1 MKNNLI
7 LCLMLLA
14 SVSTA
19 TTVAEEIEV
28 VVSTSENGIE
38 TENVTKKIVYKLES
52 DHEFNSEFDSEVT
65 AIVDEV
71 IDELKGEW
79 KDLDEQERQEIKD
92 ALRSVGEGIDIR
104 LDPDMDFS
112 SVLVTIIAIL
122 FTVGSP
128 ILIVALLLF
137 FSYRKRKQ
145 RAALIEKFIDAG
157 KDVPPEVLASFDE
170 NGLTSNNLQRGLMLT
185 GIGIALVVVLGML
198 VSWPVASIGLIPIC
212 VGIARLSIWKL
223 DKQPT
228 NDASNSDTAA

>member
-14 SVSTA
+14 SVSAA

-28 VVSTSENGIE
+28 VVSTSENG
-38 TENVTKKIVYKLES
+38 TENETATKTIVYKYES
-52 DHEFNSEFDSEVT
+52 DSEFDTEVT

-71 IDELKGEW
+71 IGELKGEW

-104 LDPDMDFS
+104 FDPDMDFS

-157 KDVPPEVLASFDE
+157 KDVPPEVLATFDD
-170 NGLTSNNLQRGLMLT
+170 NDLTSNNLQRGLMLT
-185 GIGIALVVVLGML
+185 GFGIALVVILGML
-198 VSWPVASIGLIPIC
+198 VSWQVASIGLIPIC
-212 VGIARLSIWKL
+212 IGIARLLIWKL

-228 NDASNSDTAA
+228 GDAPTSDTAA

>member
-7 LCLMLLA
+7 LCLMLWA

-19 TTVAEEIEV
+19 TTVAEEVEV
-28 VVSTSENGIE
+28 VVSTSENGTE
-38 TENVTKKIVYKLES
+38 TETATKTIVYKYES
-52 DHEFNSEFDSEVT
+52 DSEFDTEVT

-71 IDELKGEW
+71 IGELKSEW

-104 LDPDMDFS
+104 FDPDMDFS

-157 KDVPPEVLASFDE
+157 KDVPPEVLATFDE

-185 GIGIALVVVLGML
+185 GIGIALVVILGML
-198 VSWPVASIGLIPIC
+198 FSWQVASIGLIPIC
-212 VGIARLSIWKL
+212 IGIARLLIWKL
-223 DKQPT
+223 VKQPT
-228 NDASNSDTAA
+228 SDAPNSDSAA